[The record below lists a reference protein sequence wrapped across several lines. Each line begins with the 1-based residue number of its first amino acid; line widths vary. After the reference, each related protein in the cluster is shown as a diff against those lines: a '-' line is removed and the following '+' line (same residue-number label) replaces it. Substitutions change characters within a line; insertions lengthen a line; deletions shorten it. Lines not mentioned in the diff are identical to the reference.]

1 MEIINWILLKL
12 QGFSDVFLIL
22 AIIILLEVILPAR
35 RFSAKQTY
43 IRLTQGIFYL
53 FVSLLLVWP
62 IVDLFKEQIFELRHL
77 LPFSDHKFVI
87 DFGSGAGLLEWFFVT
102 VVFWVWWDFFQYWTH
117 RLVHTKSFYFL
128 HKHHHNVELDV
139 FASFRHSPL
148 ELIFIHLTI
157 AVPSALYFGVVYPD
171 LGYDIQNLAIT
182 FMVLIQHSNIRFGT
196 KLGKFFITPQIHRI
210 HHSQHPHHWNHNF
223 SQYFTLWD
231 RVFKTYYFPPQ
242 R

>member
-62 IVDLFKEQIFELRHL
+62 IVDLFKELIFELRHL

-87 DFGSGAGLLEWFFVT
+87 DFGSGAGL
-102 VVFWVWWDFFQYWTH
+102 
-117 RLVHTKSFYFL
+117 
-128 HKHHHNVELDV
+128 
-139 FASFRHSPL
+139 
-148 ELIFIHLTI
+148 
-157 AVPSALYFGVVYPD
+157 
-171 LGYDIQNLAIT
+171 
-182 FMVLIQHSNIRFGT
+182 
-196 KLGKFFITPQIHRI
+196 
-210 HHSQHPHHWNHNF
+210 
-223 SQYFTLWD
+223 
-231 RVFKTYYFPPQ
+231 
-242 R
+242 